1 MAMSSLSRLKRYFD
15 LSPYQANHQAA
26 DLPEI
31 PVHYFRPPLFSAP
44 YRNALKLAHFS
55 LILRLRSQKCGRF
68 LVHFFDFRQSAPVD

>member
-44 YRNALKLAHFS
+44 YRNALKHGSFFLDFATKIPKVRSFS
-55 LILRLRSQKCGRF
+55 RVLFPFQQNTF
-68 LVHFFDFRQSAPVD
+68 VD